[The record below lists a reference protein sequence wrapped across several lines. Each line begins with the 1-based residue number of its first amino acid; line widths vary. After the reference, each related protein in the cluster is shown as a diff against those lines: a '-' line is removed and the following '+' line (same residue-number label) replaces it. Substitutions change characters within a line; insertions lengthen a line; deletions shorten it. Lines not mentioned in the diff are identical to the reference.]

1 MEVVEAEK
9 GRFEPPEVREGL
21 QVQLSRVLTLR
32 GKERMEAILRSD
44 APRELFQSLPEEE
57 AYLTIKEIGEQ
68 DALPLLSLFSP
79 EQCQFLLDLELW
91 RGYELQTDKA
101 QHWLPLLLSCDEEAL
116 EQWLAELDEDT
127 LLLLL
132 KKLIRLHVKS
142 GDEPPEIKGATERLF
157 TLDGTYYVEVLVPSF
172 QTQVENLLRHLARND
187 LRRYWDILHQVDAEI
202 PAELEERALHFREAR
217 LEDKGFP
224 PMEEALALFQ
234 PLHPERLKRMLDAQE
249 IHWPGL
255 PEKKPLPFYPLVL
268 QQDEKM
274 FFSLCLKEVEEETLL
289 ERLKMEL
296 AYMANQVMVADQ
308 PESIEVSTIRRSLS
322 KVGGY
327 LSVGLEW
334 LSEGDVEKAKGWIER
349 VPLKCIF
356 QVGFRA
362 SLELNWR
369 AKRIEQWFADRAVPL
384 SFLGFP
390 WAERLAGVL
399 KKKPLFF
406 DDTSVEGH
414 REFRTLSEIRSLHHD
429 LDRIET
435 LIWVVSFVSS
445 SAWSEGFCW
454 KRVLL
459 RAFVE
464 EETEPSFQSDATL
477 AERGILGFCAER
489 WEKGALR
496 ERLMSWLQRKTGVAS
511 DRHLGALLEEI
522 VESFLDEMVPARCVT
537 ESG

>member
-1 MEVVEAEK
+1 MEVVETEK
-9 GRFEPPEVREGL
+9 ERFEPPEIQQRL

-32 GKERMEAILRSD
+32 GKERMEAILRSE

-91 RGYELQTDKA
+91 RGYELQTDKVA
-101 QHWLPLLLSCDEEAL
+101 HWLPLLLSCDEDAL

-132 KKLIRLHVKS
+132 KKLIRLHVKN
-142 GDEPPEIKGATERLF
+142 GDEPLEIKGTTETLF
-157 TLDGTYYVEVLVPSF
+157 TLDGMYYVEVLVPAF
-172 QTQVENLLRHLARND
+172 QTQVENLLRYLARND

-202 PAELEERALHFREAR
+202 LAELEERALHFREAR

-234 PLHPERLKRMLDAQE
+234 PLHPERLKRMLEARE
-249 IHWPGL
+249 IHLPGL

-268 QQDEKM
+268 QDETM

-296 AYMANQVMVADQ
+296 AYMANQVMIADQ
-308 PESIEVSTIRRSLS
+308 PESIEVSTIQRSLS

-349 VPLKCIF
+349 VPLKYIF

-369 AKRIEQWFADRAVPL
+369 AKRIGQWFADRAVPL
-384 SFLGFP
+384 SFLGSP
-390 WAERLAGVL
+390 WEERLAGVL

-406 DDTSVEGH
+406 DETSVEGY
-414 REFRTLSEIRSLHHD
+414 REFRTLSEIGSLHHD

-435 LIWVVSFVSS
+435 LIRVVSFVSS
-445 SAWSEGFCW
+445 SSWSEGFCW

-464 EETEPSFQSDATL
+464 EEMEPSLLTDSTL
-477 AERGILGFCAER
+477 VERGILGFCAAR

-496 ERLMSWLQRKTGVAS
+496 ERLMSWLQRKTGTAS
-511 DRHLGALLEEI
+511 DRNLWALLEEI
-522 VESFLDEMVPARCVT
+522 VESLLDEIRPARCGT